1 MYKQEI
7 NDGIHT
13 LGLGIHN
20 GSHDIILD
28 GVLDIIACIIASTL
42 LLQGFQDVGDFGFV
56 DMDFNLH
63 AIRIEVSEEELKL
76 LLELLGS
83 FKSNHLNIG
92 AIITLKGQLDNLLII
107 FVGVLSSARSDSCL
121 NGSVDGCFFIFH
133 TFIL

>member
-7 NDGIHT
+7 DDGIHA

-20 GSHDIILD
+20 GSHDIILE
-28 GVLDIIACIIASTL
+28 GVLDIIACIINTL
-42 LLQGFQDVGDFGFV
+42 LFQRIQDVGDFGFV
-56 DMDFNLH
+56 DVDFNLH